1 MAPNKERTPSER
13 ETLIFPSPEE
23 ARGWLE
29 RVSEKLRSEEQG
41 GIKRRRELVAQELA
55 REFESHGEGI
65 GAYILP
71 WEHSV
76 DEHREVQHL
85 VDLAFEKDLPAA
97 LKLARASGTYPR
109 NIDLFHDV
117 LTTEMYQLVREHK
130 LHRQSI
136 SLGLML
142 TVGILGLAGIA
153 LILILVF

>member
-1 MAPNKERTPSER
+1 MPPNKERTPQER

-29 RVSEKLRSEEQG
+29 RVSERLRAEDRTG
-41 GIKRRRELVAQELA
+41 VTRKRELVAEEIA

-85 VDLAFEKDLPAA
+85 VDIAFARDLPAA
-97 LKLARASGTYPR
+97 LKLARSSGTYPR

-117 LTTEMYQLVREHK
+117 LTTEMYQLVRDYK
-130 LHRQSI
+130 LHRQPLSVGVLI
-136 SLGLML
+136 
-142 TVGILGLAGIA
+142 TVGI
-153 LILILVF
+153 ILVIGLIIIFLLVA

>member
-1 MAPNKERTPSER
+1 MPPNKERTPQER

-23 ARGWLE
+23 AKGWLE
-29 RVSEKLRSEEQG
+29 RVGERLRAEDTA
-41 GIKRRRELVAQELA
+41 GIKRRREVVAQEVA

-97 LKLARASGTYPR
+97 LKLARSSGTYPR

-130 LHRQSI
+130 LYRQPLSWGVI
-136 SLGLML
+136 V
-142 TVGILGLAGIA
+142 TAGIV
-153 LILILVF
+153 LLLVLVIIFVFVA